1 MDDILKGKK
10 AALIDM
16 DGVIYDSMKYHAE
29 AFRRLFEEEGVPG
42 NPEDVYLYEG
52 MRGADLV
59 NMMYMRAYGHGVSKE
74 RAAELY
80 ELKSKYFYEIGRNEP
95 MAGADRMLDA
105 LKKRELRRVLVTGS
119 AQAKLLE
126 GVNRD
131 YPGIFLPGDRVT
143 ALDVSN
149 GKPDPEPYLKGLAIA
164 GIQPQEAIVI
174 ENAPLGVR
182 AGKAAGIFTVA
193 VTTGPVPREAFEK
206 EGADIIF
213 PSMPAFADYLESL

>member
-1 MDDILKGKK
+1 MQSDGACHKQVVVTPRNRSVAAVLTAFITQILVKTCR
-10 AALIDM
+10 
-16 DGVIYDSMKYHAE
+16 V
-29 AFRRLFEEEGVPG
+29 
-42 NPEDVYLYEG
+42 
-52 MRGADLV
+52 
-59 NMMYMRAYGHGVSKE
+59 
-74 RAAELY
+74 
-80 ELKSKYFYEIGRNEP
+80 
-95 MAGADRMLDA
+95 A
-105 LKKRELRRVLVTGS
+105 LKKRDLRRVLVTGS
-119 AQAKLLE
+119 AQAKLLD

-143 ALDVSN
+143 ALDVTN

-164 GIQPQEAIVI
+164 GLQAQEAIVI